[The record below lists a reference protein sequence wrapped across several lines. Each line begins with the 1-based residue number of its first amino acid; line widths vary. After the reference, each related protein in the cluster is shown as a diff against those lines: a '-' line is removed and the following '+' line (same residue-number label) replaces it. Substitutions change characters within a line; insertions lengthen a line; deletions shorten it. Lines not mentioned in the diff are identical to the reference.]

1 MTENN
6 AAQPGLTDDEIEALA
21 KKHIAPHADRLDK
34 LLPHRV
40 PYQQT
45 EQFRRVKALIGDL
58 LSKLRA
64 EGVQAGDERE
74 AFEAAVQAEYGVS
87 APSLLLRDADGD
99 YVTMNTEWVFWLSR
113 AALASAPVAMIDTAK
128 LAQLLDSVNG
138 DCYLGKEKE
147 EDLVQSLRSQLRA
160 RVAEP
165 EWIDDP
171 HDIEQGM
178 MRNPKYVAPGH
189 KPVDTSSGHSAPV
202 ADERISL
209 LGAANLAF
217 NALHECKPAK
227 GAEKQYSDAI
237 QALQSALH
245 DIAYT
250 VNRTATP
257 QQFAD
262 HLQREARAALASA
275 SVADESPM
283 AKVAEALREKARQE
297 QQAYQDRRAQATEW
311 GPMPTG
317 TQADDPSELGALADG
332 LESIVGNENAALAA
346 AYIRREA
353 KRLASAVGDVTAKPV
368 AWVAGDDASRYLEWD
383 KERSAWEMPIGTP
396 VFYAAPQASE
406 AVRNAL
412 AALVRLQ
419 DAKDSQNR
427 FPNPQRS
434 NEWAEY
440 RRLWPAAMEQ
450 ARAALKTQ
458 ADKDGGDCAKG
469 GHVEAENQPETSA
482 DIGFGGGLLDCAK
495 GAGEGDLH
503 FIAGTIVLH
512 LNGPLDPARVI
523 AASRAIKDW
532 IDRQQLAAL
541 STPSVVKQSL
551 TATQTGEKGES
562 DA

>member
-6 AAQPGLTDDEIEALA
+6 AAQPGLNDTIRAVFLEHGFTIKHGQTDLKPYVYEAV
-21 KKHIAPHADRLDK
+21 HA
-34 LLPHRV
+34 
-40 PYQQT
+40 
-45 EQFRRVKALIGDL
+45 L

-64 EGVQAGDERE
+64 EGVQAGDERALTANQRKEFIRRTSYISE
-74 AFEAAVQAEYGVS
+74 AD
-87 APSLLLRDADGD
+87 RDTRAGFVD
-99 YVTMNTEWVFWLSR
+99 EIAR
-113 AALASAPVAMIDTAK
+113 AALA
-128 LAQLLDSVNG
+128 
-138 DCYLGKEKE
+138 
-147 EDLVQSLRSQLRA
+147 
-160 RVAEP
+160 
-165 EWIDDP
+165 
-171 HDIEQGM
+171 
-178 MRNPKYVAPGH
+178 
-189 KPVDTSSGHSAPV
+189 SAPV

-406 AVRNAL
+406 AVSNAL
-412 AALVRLQ
+412 WTLTEHNALH
-419 DAKDSQNR
+419 
-427 FPNPQRS
+427 FG
-434 NEWAEY
+434 
-440 RRLWPAAMEQ
+440 EQ
-450 ARAALKTQ
+450 HNTVIQGRAALKTQ
-458 ADKDGGDCAKG
+458 PDKDGGDCAKG
-469 GHVEAENQPETSA
+469 AAKRLHDLVEEAISWLET
-482 DIGFGGGLLDCAK
+482 GGGRADSLCA
-495 GAGEGDLH
+495 DLRK
-503 FIAGTIVLH
+503 AL
-512 LNGPLDPARVI
+512 
-523 AASRAIKDW
+523 AAS
-532 IDRQQLAAL
+532 
-541 STPSVVKQSL
+541 KQ
-551 TATQTGEKGES
+551 EK
-562 DA
+562 

>member
-6 AAQPGLTDDEIEALA
+6 AAQPGLTDAAIQALWDEAC
-21 KKHIAPHADRLDK
+21 KDSPQSPGWNRHIRFARA
-34 LLPHRV
+34 
-40 PYQQT
+40 
-45 EQFRRVKALIGDL
+45 L

-64 EGVQAGDERE
+64 EGVQAGDER
-74 AFEAAVQAEYGVS
+74 AALQRIVDTAK
-87 APSLLLRDADGD
+87 DGANSGD
-99 YVTMNTEWVFWLSR
+99 RHARCVEIAR

-332 LESIVGNENAALAA
+332 L
-346 AYIRREA
+346 
-353 KRLASAVGDVTAKPV
+353 ASAPV
-368 AWVAGDDASRYLEWD
+368 AGEARSLAILRF
-383 KERSAWEMPIGTP
+383 ERGTP
-396 VFYAAPQASE
+396 GRENDMPRVVACDWMPDGEYPVYAAPQASE
-406 AVRNAL
+406 AVRNRAL
-412 AALVRLQ
+412 EEAAALCEAKAIDTPRVNETASIVRGALLMQ
-419 DAKDSQNR
+419 
-427 FPNPQRS
+427 
-434 NEWAEY
+434 AE
-440 RRLWPAAMEQ
+440 RIR
-450 ARAALKTQ
+450 ALKTQ
-458 ADKDGGDCAKG
+458 ADKDGGDCAKDA
-469 GHVEAENQPETSA
+469 VIDLEAAAKALSECMDYPWTQMPEKGRAHMREHAQTVINA
-482 DIGFGGGLLDCAK
+482 ALAAQKHPRTDGGGR
-495 GAGEGDLH
+495 G
-503 FIAGTIVLH
+503 
-512 LNGPLDPARVI
+512 
-523 AASRAIKDW
+523 
-532 IDRQQLAAL
+532 
-541 STPSVVKQSL
+541 
-551 TATQTGEKGES
+551 
-562 DA
+562 